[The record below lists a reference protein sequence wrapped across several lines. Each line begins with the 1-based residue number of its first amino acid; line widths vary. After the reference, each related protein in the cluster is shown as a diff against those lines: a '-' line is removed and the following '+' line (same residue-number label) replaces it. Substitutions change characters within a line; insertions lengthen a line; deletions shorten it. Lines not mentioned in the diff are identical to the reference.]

1 MDRESIEK
9 AVREALASARASRK
23 PPSFICDAPVG
34 VSLRHVHLCAAD
46 LATLFGADAS
56 LTVLR
61 ELKQEGQ
68 FAANEQLVVAGPKNA
83 LPGVRILGP
92 LRDKTVLELSYSDG
106 MALGIA
112 LPPPP
117 QETGGAVLVGPAGT
131 VELKAGVGLAP
142 RHLHLSPEEAKQL
155 GITDGEMLT
164 AWVGGPRAVVFGQ
177 IKARVTDWGRLELHL
192 DADEGNAAQ
201 LQTGDMVAIGRGI
214 FAANEEPSSP
224 TPDDQPALKLIT
236 ERDVLQAA
244 KLGTE
249 LRLAKGGKITPLAL
263 DAIKRLGV
271 RVLEDR

>member
-1 MDRESIEK
+1 MDKDSIER

-23 PPSFICDAPVG
+23 PPSFICNAPVG

-61 ELKQEGQ
+61 ELKQQGQ

-83 LPGVRILGP
+83 LPAVRILGP

-106 MALGIA
+106 VALGIP

-131 VELKAGVGLAP
+131 VELKVGVGLAP
-142 RHLHLSPEEAKQL
+142 RHLHLCPEEAKQL
-155 GITDGEMLT
+155 GITDGEILT
-164 AWVGGPRAVVFGQ
+164 AWVTGPRAVVFGQ
-177 IKARVTDWGRLELHL
+177 ILARVTDWGRLELHL
-192 DADEGNAAQ
+192 DADEGNAAR
-201 LQTGDMVAIGRGI
+201 LCTGDVVAIGRGI
-214 FAANEEPSSP
+214 FAPSEEPASP
-224 TPDDQPALKLIT
+224 PPDGQPALKLIT

-244 KLGTE
+244 KMGAE

-271 RVLEDR
+271 KLLEG